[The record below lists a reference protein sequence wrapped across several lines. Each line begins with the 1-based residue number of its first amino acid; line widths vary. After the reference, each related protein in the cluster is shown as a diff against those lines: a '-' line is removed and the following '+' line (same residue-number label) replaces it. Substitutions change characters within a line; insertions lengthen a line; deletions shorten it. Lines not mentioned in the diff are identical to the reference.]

1 LKQSTNAATASNW
14 LKQGQCPCTP
24 DCPRLARA
32 GVAFCVWGCSEDRR
46 RQYSASGSLVYD
58 SFDGACMKIE
68 TNGTGKPVPFVD
80 DGCCIEKQYAAVKL
94 EGGIYAAPV
103 YKKRSAS
110 VMNDDQAA

>member
-1 LKQSTNAATASNW
+1 
-14 LKQGQCPCTP
+14 
-24 DCPRLARA
+24 
-32 GVAFCVWGCSEDRR
+32 
-46 RQYSASGSLVYD
+46 
-58 SFDGACMKIE
+58 MKIE